1 MNRSFLHHVIVLIA
15 LLHFFMN
22 IMHQMHARQRL
33 MCGVILVDAGRSR
46 STNLG
51 RDAYIHDHCLGY
63 RHNYLL
69 FCQLPNSNLFTHHM
83 LFCSE
88 KPLVKTT
95 APGLLSYH
103 IKTKNTQQQFLFIYF
118 ILCFCQIYLSNLI
131 QFNLSQYRGGIDNPS
146 YALGC
151 EYLLFVCRYRLHSVA
166 WFSYWID
173 NLGFITEGNTYL

>member
-1 MNRSFLHHVIVLIA
+1 
-15 LLHFFMN
+15 
-22 IMHQMHARQRL
+22 MHA
-33 MCGVILVDAGRSR
+33 SR

-69 FCQLPNSNLFTHHM
+69 FYQLPNSNLFTHSM
-83 LFCSE
+83 LFSRE
-88 KPLVKTT
+88 KPLVKSM
-95 APGLLSYH
+95 APGSISYH
-103 IKTKNTQQQFLFIYF
+103 IIFRSINPKNILLHFFFTYF

-146 YALGC
+146 YTLGC
-151 EYLLFVCRYRLHSVA
+151 KFLLFLCRCCLHSVA

-173 NLGFITEGNTYL
+173 NIGFIIEGNTYC